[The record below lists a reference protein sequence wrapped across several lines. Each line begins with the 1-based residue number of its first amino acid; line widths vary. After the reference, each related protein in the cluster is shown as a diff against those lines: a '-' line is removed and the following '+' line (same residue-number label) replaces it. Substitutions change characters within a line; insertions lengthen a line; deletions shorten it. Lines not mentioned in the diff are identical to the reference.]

1 MTSLPLSQFGR
12 GRLWKA
18 KGLVRSQWSPCLS
31 LTNWPYLAS
40 VTLGAGFPM
49 AIATGTYRILLRMQ
63 IPELEAGRFLR
74 RFQSVLAAGVAGF
87 VGGLRLH
94 SPTLVRF

>member
-1 MTSLPLSQFGR
+1 MEG
-12 GRLWKA
+12 G
-18 KGLVRSQWSPCLS
+18 KGTRPVSVERACLS
-31 LTNWPYLAS
+31 LTNWRYLAF

-63 IPELEAGRFLR
+63 IAELEAGRFLR